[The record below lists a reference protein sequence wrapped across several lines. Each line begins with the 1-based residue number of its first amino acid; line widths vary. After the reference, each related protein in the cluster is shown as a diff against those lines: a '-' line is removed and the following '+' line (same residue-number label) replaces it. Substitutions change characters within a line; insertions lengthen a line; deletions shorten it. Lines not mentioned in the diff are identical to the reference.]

1 MGDAGKHWEKSGKR
15 DASTRRVRLSLSLYV
30 TGVVVLVAGFS
41 AAAVV
46 YLTAS
51 NDSGNDFSAGFEDY
65 KATAF
70 KYDRLGGRVFVVL
83 VEIVHWLG
91 NLWHGK
97 QLAETL
103 VFLSIGIAL
112 VCFVVA
118 HWLAFRVPGSETEDR
133 LKPRS

>member
-1 MGDAGKHWEKSGKR
+1 MDDAGKRQEKSGKR
-15 DASTRRVRLSLSLYV
+15 DAPSRRGRLHVYLYL
-30 TGVVVLVAGFS
+30 TGVVVLVVGFAS
-41 AAAVV
+41 AAVV
-46 YLTAS
+46 YLTATDDQAS
-51 NDSGNDFSAGFEDY
+51 DLNAGFEDY

-70 KYDRLGGRVFVVL
+70 KYDRLGGRVFVVM

-91 NLWHGK
+91 SLWRGK

-118 HWLAFRVPGSETEDR
+118 HRLAFRTLGDNTDEH
-133 LKPRS
+133 PRSPR